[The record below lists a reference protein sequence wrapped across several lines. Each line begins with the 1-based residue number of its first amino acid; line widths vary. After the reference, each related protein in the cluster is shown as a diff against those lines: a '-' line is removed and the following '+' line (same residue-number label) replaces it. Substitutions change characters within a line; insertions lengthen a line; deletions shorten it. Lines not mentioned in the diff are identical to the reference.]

1 MLSDH
6 DHNDDVDLVVSGRLG
21 QTWVIGCCLSVCL
34 QAGAGLRRL
43 QPRRRSEPDPAGA
56 GRLQVQHGGERHWA
70 GLLHLLYLDSVWVEN
85 MSLGHFERA

>member
-1 MLSDH
+1 MARLGQTWVLSDH
-6 DHNDDVDLVVSGRLG
+6 DHSNDVDLVVSGRLG

-56 GRLQVQHGGERHWA
+56 GRLQVQHGGERTLGWA
-70 GLLHLLYLDSVWVEN
+70 VALIVP
-85 MSLGHFERA
+85 